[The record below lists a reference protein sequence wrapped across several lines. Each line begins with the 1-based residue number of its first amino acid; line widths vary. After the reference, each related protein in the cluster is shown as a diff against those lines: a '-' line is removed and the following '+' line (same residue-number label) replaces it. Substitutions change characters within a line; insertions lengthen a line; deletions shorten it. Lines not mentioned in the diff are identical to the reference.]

1 MSDWISDVCSSDRR
15 AAWQLEREALRQDKQ
30 VDQQEIARLTLL
42 LDKLRRALFG
52 QKSEKLAGQID
63 QLQLELEELHINQGE
78 RAQSIESA
86 QAPASRPAPQRR
98 PLPEHLPCE
107 VHEHLPK
114 ESACPDCGGPWT
126 LLGEAG
132 SNLLDPVPR

>member
-1 MSDWISDVCSSDRR
+1 MRISDGVSDVCSSDRLSAKSAQFDAFEQEL
-15 AAWQLEREALRQDKQ
+15 AAWQVEREALRQDKQ
-30 VDQQEIARLTLL
+30 GDQQEIARLTLL

-86 QAPASRPAPQRR
+86 QEIGRA
-98 PLPEHLPCE
+98 H
-107 VHEHLPK
+107 V
-114 ESACPDCGGPWT
+114 
-126 LLGEAG
+126 
-132 SNLLDPVPR
+132 

>member
-86 QAPASRPAPQRR
+86 QARSEERRVGKECVSTCRSRWSPY
-98 PLPEHLPCE
+98 H
-107 VHEHLPK
+107 
-114 ESACPDCGGPWT
+114 
-126 LLGEAG
+126 
-132 SNLLDPVPR
+132 